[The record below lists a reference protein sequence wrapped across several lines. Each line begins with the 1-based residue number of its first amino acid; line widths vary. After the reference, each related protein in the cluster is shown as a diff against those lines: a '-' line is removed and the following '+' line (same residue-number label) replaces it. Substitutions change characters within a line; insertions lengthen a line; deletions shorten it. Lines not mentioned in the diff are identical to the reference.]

1 MVSKYQH
8 AFIQNRQILDAALI
22 ANEAVD
28 FRLKDNLSGLLLK
41 LAIEKALIMSTGT
54 AFCQLCLG
62 WGLGKGGL
70 IGLDG
75 ASPQLISQF

>member
-1 MVSKYQH
+1 M
-8 AFIQNRQILDAALI
+8 LI

-41 LAIEKALIMSTGT
+41 LDIEKAFDHVNWDCLLSVMSKMGSR
-54 AFCQLCLG
+54 
-62 WGLGKGGL
+62 GGL